1 MVQSGQRILDN
12 PVYLADMSAA
22 LTNAETYQI
31 QNVLEE
37 ADLEKRLQLALE
49 LLKLELK
56 RYKLQEKIRKDVESK
71 MKESNRKYMLEQEL
85 KMIKKE
91 LGIEKDDKEDLISK
105 WRKKLEGLEIP
116 KDVSEVIE
124 EEIKKFK
131 SIESNSSEFQVTRNY
146 IDWLT
151 CIRWGVFSNDNLDL
165 ERATKILDEDH
176 YSMKDVK
183 DRIKEF
189 IAVTKLRGK
198 PTGK

>member
-37 ADLEKRLQLALE
+37 SDLEKRLQLALE

-105 WRKKLEGLEIP
+105 WRKKL
-116 KDVSEVIE
+116 
-124 EEIKKFK
+124 
-131 SIESNSSEFQVTRNY
+131 Q
-146 IDWLT
+146 
-151 CIRWGVFSNDNLDL
+151 GVPLIS
-165 ERATKILDEDH
+165 AQ
-176 YSMKDVK
+176 MG
-183 DRIKEF
+183 
-189 IAVTKLRGK
+189 AVFWT
-198 PTGK
+198 